1 MKQEEINKLSDK
13 DVQTNI
19 SNLSEKLM
27 KTKLAHGVS
36 PMENPIQIRGM
47 RRTIARLKTEL
58 TKREAAATAKA

>member
-1 MKQEEINKLSDK
+1 MKQQEINKLSDK
-13 DVQTNI
+13 DVQSNI

-58 TKREAAATAKA
+58 TKREAVATANA

>member
-1 MKQEEINKLSDK
+1 MKQQEINKLSDK
-13 DVQTNI
+13 DVQSNI

-58 TKREAAATAKA
+58 TKREAVATAKA